1 MSTKKVIS
9 IAALVIILSII
20 IEILF
25 VHHHAE
31 FWWHELIGF
40 DAIFGL
46 LGCLLLIVGA
56 KTLGKEF
63 LQRSEDYYAGGEEDH
78 D

>member
-1 MSTKKVIS
+1 MSTKKVIT
-9 IAALVIILSII
+9 IASLVIILSII
-20 IEILF
+20 VEVLF
-25 VHHHAE
+25 VDIHAE

-40 DAIFGL
+40 DVIFGF